1 MDEEELEACRKSD
14 KELFCPVPNCGRSL
28 SRKQTLQKHL
38 WSCHEIKGIFMNCSL
53 FDIFFKE

>member
-14 KELFCPVPNCGRSL
+14 KEWFCPVPNCGRSL

-38 WSCHEIKGIFMNCSL
+38 WSCHEIKGIFMNC
-53 FDIFFKE
+53 